1 MEPRHSAAASAT
13 ASPDGGGAGAE
24 PVLRPGETC
33 WRIARAERLAV
44 IVDAA
49 AYFAA
54 AKEAILRARHTVF
67 LIGWDFDLR
76 IRLERENAMAD
87 VPDELGAFLSHVVSA
102 RPEVRLHVLRWD
114 LSFLQFPFRA
124 TLPLKV
130 LDWMSGQRLTLR
142 ADRTHPLG
150 ACHHQKIVVIDD
162 CLAFCGGIDMTAH
175 RWDRPSHF
183 DVDPL
188 RIDPGGA
195 LHPPWHDATTC
206 LDGDAAR
213 ALGDLARERWRRA
226 TGETVPPA
234 PPRAPLWPE
243 GVRTDFHRVDVG
255 ICRTEPGHGPNTEP
269 VREIE
274 ALYLAAIGAAR
285 RGVYIETQYFASHR
299 VAEAIIA
306 RLAEEDG
313 PEFVIV
319 NPREASGWLEETAM
333 GAARALLMRRIE
345 EADRHGRFR
354 LYTPVTESGE
364 DIYVHAKVMAVDDR
378 ILRVGSSNL
387 NNRSM
392 GLDTECDLVIEAEER
407 EPADGPVRARIAE
420 IRGRLM
426 AEHLGVTQERLAD
439 VLAETGG
446 SLIAAIE
453 RLRRPKGR
461 SLRPFEPPAVAAA
474 AHAAAGARLL
484 DPDRPESL
492 AATFR
497 RARAIPAARRA
508 MRFALFG
515 AAALAALRLM
525 TVRSLKRG
533 G

>member
-1 MEPRHSAAASAT
+1 MESRSPGIADRHARESGRRAAE
-13 ASPDGGGAGAE
+13 GR
-24 PVLRPGETC
+24 VLRTPDTC

-54 AKEAILRARHTVF
+54 AKAAILQARHSVF

-76 IRLERENAMAD
+76 IRLERQEAD
-87 VPDELGAFLSHVVSA
+87 PEAPDELGAFLSHIVET
-102 RPEVRLHVLRWD
+102 RPDVRLYVLRWD

-130 LDWMSGQRLTLR
+130 LDWLSGSRLTLH

-175 RWDRPSHF
+175 RWDRPSHL

-213 ALGDLARERWRRA
+213 ALSELARERWRRA
-226 TGETVPPA
+226 TGKTVPPA
-234 PPRAPLWPE
+234 PPCAPIWPPR
-243 GVRTDFHRVDVG
+243 VRPDFLAVDVG
-255 ICRTEPGHGPNTEP
+255 ICRTEPEHGTTEEP

-274 ALYLAAIGAAR
+274 ALYLAAIAAAR

-299 VAEAIIA
+299 IAEAIIA
-306 RLAEEDG
+306 RLQEEDG
-313 PEFVIV
+313 PEFVVV
-319 NPREASGWLEETAM
+319 NPREASGWLEEAVM
-333 GAARALLMRRIE
+333 GAARALLLRRIE
-345 EADRHGRFR
+345 AADRHGRFR

-364 DIYVHAKVMAVDDR
+364 DIYVHAKVMVVDDR

-392 GLDTECDLVIEAEER
+392 GLDTECDLVIEAGEDER
-407 EPADGPVRARIAE
+407 PDSPVRARIAE
-420 IRGRLM
+420 IRSRLM
-426 AEHLGVTQERLAD
+426 EEHLGVTPDQLTAT
-439 VLAETGG
+439 LAEANG
-446 SLIAAIE
+446 SLIGAIE
-453 RLRRPKGR
+453 GLRRPQGR
-461 SLRPFEPPAVAAA
+461 SLRPFEPPAVAAT
-474 AHAAAGARLL
+474 AHAMAGTGLL

-492 AATFR
+492 AVAFR

-508 MRFALFG
+508 MRLTLLG

-525 TVRSLKRG
+525 TARRLRRG
-533 G
+533 R